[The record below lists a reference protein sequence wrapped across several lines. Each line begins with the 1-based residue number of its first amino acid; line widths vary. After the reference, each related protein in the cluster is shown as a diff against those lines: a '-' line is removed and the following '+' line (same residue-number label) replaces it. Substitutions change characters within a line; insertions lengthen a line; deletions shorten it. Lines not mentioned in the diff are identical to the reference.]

1 MKENYTWKLTDIFKR
16 KEDFENE
23 IKELN
28 TTLEIIK
35 KYQGKLKKDSQNIY
49 NCYKNY
55 EKALV
60 DIHNTK
66 EKFDVIYLDPPY
78 ETDFA
83 EKSVKYIME
92 NDLLNEEGIIIL
104 ETDNKEK
111 VYKNLE
117 GYVANI
123 YDERK
128 YGRVHLIFLGRKG

>member
-1 MKENYTWKLTDIFKR
+1 
-16 KEDFENE
+16 
-23 IKELN
+23 
-28 TTLEIIK
+28 
-35 KYQGKLKKDSQNIY
+35 
-49 NCYKNY
+49 
-55 EKALV
+55 
-60 DIHNTK
+60 
-66 EKFDVIYLDPPY
+66 
-78 ETDFA
+78 
-83 EKSVKYIME
+83 ME

>member
-1 MKENYTWKLTDIFKR
+1 MCDNSRDAI
-16 KEDFENE
+16 N
-23 IKELN
+23 
-28 TTLEIIK
+28 IIK
-35 KYQGKLKKDSQNIY
+35 KNIEKMKVQASTVVI
-49 NCYKNY
+49 NKNY

-83 EKSVKYIME
+83 EKTVKYIME